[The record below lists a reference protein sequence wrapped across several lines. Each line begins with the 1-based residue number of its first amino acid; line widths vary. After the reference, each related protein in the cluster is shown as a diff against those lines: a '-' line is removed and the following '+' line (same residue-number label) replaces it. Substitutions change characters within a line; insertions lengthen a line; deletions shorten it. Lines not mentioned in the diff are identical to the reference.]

1 MKQLNGKLLLNESLA
16 RYTSWRV
23 GGRADQYYNPPGLDD
38 LSTFL
43 QSLDASE
50 PITFIGLGSNLLVR
64 DGGVRGTVV
73 LMHNVLT
80 ALRMEGDLVYAE
92 SGVTCAKL
100 AKFCAKEA
108 KQGAEFFAG
117 IPGTVGGA
125 LAMNAGCYGSETWNV
140 VKRVTMINRRGELNT
155 RDAAEFVPT
164 YRHIAMPVADEWFVA
179 AWLELAAGD
188 AHEATQKI
196 KALLAKRLASQPL
209 NLPSAGSTFRNPE
222 GDYAAR
228 LIEAS
233 GLKGYIIGGA
243 QVSEKHANFI
253 VNIGGATALDIELLI
268 KHMRDTVLE
277 KQGVALQ
284 QEVKVLGELKA
295 SELEKSELEV
305 RK

>member
-1 MKQLNGKLLLNESLA
+1 MTQLAGKLLLNEPLA

-23 GGRADQYYNPPGLDD
+23 GGRADQFYIPAGLDD
-38 LSTFL
+38 LRTFL
-43 QSLDASE
+43 QSLDAGE

-80 ALRMEGDLVYAE
+80 ALRMDGGLVYAE

-140 VKRVTMINRRGELNT
+140 VKRVTTINRRGELNT

-209 NLPSAGSTFRNPE
+209 NLPSAGSTFRNPD

-284 QEVKVLGELKA
+284 QEVKVLGEL
-295 SELEKSELEV
+295 ERSELEV